1 MRNRIIYALSYIFLL
16 TGSYLS
22 LLVLKPEKTLGEVYR
37 IFFFHFPLAIVS
49 YLAFAVGLV
58 LSIAYLRSK
67 KMRFD
72 DLASSSIEIGLL
84 FCVLAT
90 ITGAIFSKQAWGA
103 YWSWD
108 PRQTTTLI
116 VCFIYASYLALRSA
130 IEDRETKARLS
141 AIFGIFAFFS
151 VPLSYLSTRLWFSLH
166 PTMITSK
173 GMKLE
178 KDMRIALLV
187 MVIGMLFLYVGLL
200 SLSSRIKKLERE
212 GKTFYTKS

>member
-1 MRNRIIYALSYIFLL
+1 M
-16 TGSYLS
+16 
-22 LLVLKPEKTLGEVYR
+22 
-37 IFFFHFPLAIVS
+37 
-49 YLAFAVGLV
+49 
-58 LSIAYLRSK
+58 
-67 KMRFD
+67 
-72 DLASSSIEIGLL
+72 L

-130 IEDRETKARLS
+130 IEDRETRARLS

-166 PTMITSK
+166 PTIITSK
-173 GMKLE
+173 GMELE
-178 KDMRIALLV
+178 KDMQIALLV
-187 MVIGMLFLYVGLL
+187 MIIGMLFLYVGLL

-212 GKTFYTKS
+212 EKTFYTKS